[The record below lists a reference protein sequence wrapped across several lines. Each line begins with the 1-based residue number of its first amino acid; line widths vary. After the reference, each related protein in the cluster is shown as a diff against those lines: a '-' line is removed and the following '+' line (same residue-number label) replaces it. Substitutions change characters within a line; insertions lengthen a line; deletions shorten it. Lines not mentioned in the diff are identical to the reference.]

1 MAWRRVLRRVGLLW
15 VGLFSVDGL
24 VGRVWS
30 VRQATVQQASE
41 MKPMMRIVQGKP
53 MTGAKYSVISENTI
67 PPVPP
72 AVQAMPVARPCLLE
86 NQWPIVETLGVKRK
100 QAERPPRTPKDSR
113 NW

>member
-1 MAWRRVLRRVGLLW
+1 MSRSGL
-15 VGLFSVDGL
+15 GLVDLGSFDGL
-24 VGRVWS
+24 VERVRS

-41 MKPMMRIVQGKP
+41 TKPMIRIVQGKP
-53 MTGAKYSVISENTI
+53 MIGARYRMISENMI
-67 PPVPP
+67 PPMPP

-100 QAERPPRTPKDSR
+100 QAERPPRTPKDNR

>member
-1 MAWRRVLRRVGLLW
+1 MAWRSVVRRVGLRF
-15 VGLFSVDGL
+15 VGLFSVDGM
-24 VGRVWS
+24 VERVCS

-41 MKPMMRIVQGKP
+41 MKPMIRIVQGKP
-53 MTGAKYSVISENTI
+53 MIGARYRMISENMI
-67 PPVPP
+67 PPMPP

-100 QAERPPRTPKDSR
+100 QAERPPRTPKDNR